1 MDAMTPIVHL
11 LNAHR
16 AASDA
21 RASYQSARLDQ
32 VQNDVVATAQST
44 QDAVNMV
51 WNDADGGIRATNNNL
66 CNLGMRLDILEG
78 KVERILSLVQESMGH
93 STSTKNTREHGSGCA
108 DAQ

>member
-1 MDAMTPIVHL
+1 MDAMTPIVQL

-32 VQNDVVATAQST
+32 VQNDVMANAQSN

-51 WNDADGGIRATNNNL
+51 WNDADDGIRAINNNMT
-66 CNLGMRLDILEG
+66 NLGMRLHILEG
-78 KVERILSLVQESMGH
+78 KVERILTLVQESMGH

>member
-51 WNDADGGIRATNNNL
+51 WNDADDGIRATNNNMT
-66 CNLGMRLDILEG
+66 NLGMRLHILEG

>member
-1 MDAMTPIVHL
+1 MTPIVHL

-32 VQNDVVATAQST
+32 VQNDVVANAQST

-51 WNDADGGIRATNNNL
+51 WNDADDGIRTTNNNMT
-66 CNLGMRLDILEG
+66 NLGMRLHILEG
-78 KVERILSLVQESMGH
+78 KVEQILTLLQQSMGH

-108 DAQ
+108 DSQ

>member
-1 MDAMTPIVHL
+1 MDAMTPLVHL

-32 VQNDVVATAQST
+32 MQNDVVANAQSS
-44 QDAVNMV
+44 QDAFNMV
-51 WNDADGGIRATNNNL
+51 WNDAAGGIQATNNNL
-66 CNLGMRLDILEG
+66 GGRLDILEA
-78 KVERILSLVQESMGH
+78 KVERILTLVQQPMGH
-93 STSTKNTREHGSGCA
+93 STSTKNIREHGSGCA

>member
-32 VQNDVVATAQST
+32 MQKDVLANAQSN

-51 WNDADGGIRATNNNL
+51 WNDADDGIRATNNNMTSL
-66 CNLGMRLDILEG
+66 CMRLEKLEG
-78 KVERILSLVQESMGH
+78 KFDYMLSLVQESMGH
-93 STSTKNTREHGSGCA
+93 STSTKNAREHGSGCA

>member
-1 MDAMTPIVHL
+1 MDAMTPLVHL

-32 VQNDVVATAQST
+32 MQNDVVANAQSN

-51 WNDADGGIRATNNNL
+51 WNDADDGIRATNNNMT
-66 CNLGMRLDILEG
+66 NLGMRLHILEG

>member
-1 MDAMTPIVHL
+1 MDAMTPLVHL

-32 VQNDVVATAQST
+32 VQNDVVANAKSN

-51 WNDADGGIRATNNNL
+51 WNDADDGIRAANNNMT
-66 CNLGMRLDILEG
+66 NLGMRLHILEG
-78 KVERILSLVQESMGH
+78 KVERILTLVQESMGH

>member
-1 MDAMTPIVHL
+1 MDAMTPFVHL

-32 VQNDVVATAQST
+32 VQNDVVANAQST

-51 WNDADGGIRATNNNL
+51 WNDADGGIRATNDY
-66 CNLGMRLDILEG
+66 LGGRLDILEV

>member
-1 MDAMTPIVHL
+1 MTPIVHL

-32 VQNDVVATAQST
+32 MQNDVMANAQSN

-51 WNDADGGIRATNNNL
+51 WNDADDGIRATNNNMT
-66 CNLGMRLDILEG
+66 NLGMRLHILEG
-78 KVERILSLVQESMGH
+78 KVERIQ
-93 STSTKNTREHGSGCA
+93 R
-108 DAQ
+108 

>member
-1 MDAMTPIVHL
+1 MTPIVHL

-32 VQNDVVATAQST
+32 VQNDVMANAQSN

-51 WNDADGGIRATNNNL
+51 WNDADDGIRATNNNMA
-66 CNLGMRLDILEG
+66 NLGMRLHILEG
-78 KVERILSLVQESMGH
+78 KVERILTLVQESMGR

>member
-1 MDAMTPIVHL
+1 MTPIVHL

-32 VQNDVVATAQST
+32 VQNDVMANAQSN

-51 WNDADGGIRATNNNL
+51 WNDADDGIRATNNNMT
-66 CNLGMRLDILEG
+66 NLGMRLHILEG

>member
-1 MDAMTPIVHL
+1 MTPIVHL

-32 VQNDVVATAQST
+32 VQNDVMANAQSN

-51 WNDADGGIRATNNNL
+51 WNDADDGIRATNNNMT
-66 CNLGMRLDILEG
+66 NLGMRLHILEG
-78 KVERILSLVQESMGH
+78 KVERILTLVQESMGR

>member
-32 VQNDVVATAQST
+32 MQNDVLANAQSN

-51 WNDADGGIRATNNNL
+51 WNDADDGIRATNNNMT
-66 CNLGMRLDILEG
+66 NLGMRLHILEG